1 MKDDT
6 KEWSDR
12 LRQAER
18 VFETNPL
25 DIQAC
30 NKLWNLLDGG
40 VGNNLK
46 GIERAIHTYRAAAL
60 QSDEGMARLSD
71 ALLEV
76 FEASGRL
83 PAKEDLGAELQKRI
97 FDLAVTPN
105 FGHLGWL
112 RKTLLIETG

>member
-1 MKDDT
+1 MKDNT

-30 NKLWNLLDGG
+30 NTLWNLLDGG

-46 GIERAIHTYRAAAL
+46 GIERAVHTYRAAAL
-60 QSDEGMARLSD
+60 RSVEGMTRLSD
-71 ALLEV
+71 ALFEV
-76 FEASGRL
+76 FETSGRL
-83 PAKEDLGAELQKRI
+83 PAKEDLGAELQKRV
-97 FDLAVTPN
+97 FDLTVSPN
-105 FGHLGWL
+105 LGHLGWL
-112 RKTLLIETG
+112 RKTLVIETS